1 MSSQMSSDSRAAQL
15 WQQLWQLVSWLE
27 EVAEKPKYKVWRR
40 YMRRYTRPAWLM
52 SATVALVLL
61 SVNTRFVL
69 ASGAGVGAALT
80 VFYLA
85 QKQWVLP
92 PLWREL
98 VGLLTRS
105 RGMAIAAGSVAT
117 LSTYAAL
124 SLNKPFVDPAMAIG
138 LVLEGSLLLGFL
150 LWLSSRSDFHREE
163 AATPSTDSVE
173 HYLEQLADP
182 NPLKRLLAIRQTTR
196 LARSPETPTEIRADL
211 ADCFRI
217 MLAHEPDPTVQ
228 QALARHLNLLTPPPQ
243 LGEGSAPLATPIV
256 ARQREPLPET
266 RIPEPQM
273 LVD

>member
-1 MSSQMSSDSRAAQL
+1 MSSQMSPHSNPSQL
-15 WQQLWQLVSWLE
+15 WHQLWQLVSWLE
-27 EVAEKPKYKVWRR
+27 EAAEKPKYKVWRR
-40 YMRRYTRPAWLM
+40 YIRRYTRPAWLM
-52 SATVALVLL
+52 SATLALVLL

-92 PLWREL
+92 PFWREM
-98 VGLLTRS
+98 VGMLTRS

-117 LSTYAAL
+117 LSTYAGL

-150 LWLSSRSDFHREE
+150 LWLSSRPDTRSE
-163 AATPSTDSVE
+163 ASETVAADGVE

-182 NPLKRLLAIRQTTR
+182 SPLKRLLAIRQTTR
-196 LARSPETPTEIRADL
+196 LARSSETPAEIRADL

-243 LGEGSAPLATPIV
+243 LGKGAAPLATPIV
-256 ARQREPLPET
+256 ARQPEPLLES
-266 RIPEPQM
+266 RAESQM
-273 LVD
+273 VVD